1 MHNISSRD
9 KEALSQE
16 TTNRNAKIV
25 RLGTLHNSGNALL
38 RNDELRLENNLGRA
52 RTIIRDTEGFNHMR
66 KAKRPSLD

>member
-25 RLGTLHNSGNALL
+25 RLGTLRTILVMHYSGMMSS
-38 RNDELRLENNLGRA
+38 DWKTIWEELGRSSG
-52 RTIIRDTEGFNHMR
+52 TQKGLIT
-66 KAKRPSLD
+66 